1 LDQNIA
7 HINETEKEVEIK
19 LTPEELLPHFDKA
32 YNEYRKKVEIPGFR
46 KGKVPLGMI
55 KNIYG
60 EAIEYDALEK
70 IANDMFH
77 DFTEEK
83 NIKPVG
89 TPSLVDMN
97 YKRGEF
103 AAFKIKYEVIPEFE
117 LKQYK
122 GLSFEKL
129 VHHIDDAE
137 MEDEI
142 KRILFANS
150 SLEEVKTASDENHVV
165 TYDVQDLDDN
175 KEIIIG
181 KKATGE
187 KINLAEENILPELKE
202 ALLNKSVGDKP
213 LANFEVKHDEHIHKH
228 NVELTIT
235 KIEKSVLPELN
246 DELVKKI
253 TKEKVGSVDE
263 FKTQLKNDLESY
275 WENQT
280 DRKLM
285 DDIINGI
292 ISQHEFVTPPSM
304 VDNILDS
311 YVDNLKQRY
320 PNKTLPS
327 DFDIKQFKEVNR
339 ADAIWQ
345 AKWYLLSD
353 RIIKAEN
360 IKIDDTELEKLAEE
374 NSLKTGIE
382 KDRLLDYYKRTE
394 SVKDRMVMDMLKE
407 FLKSNNQITEIIEE
421 LKK

>member
-1 LDQNIA
+1 MDHNIA

-97 YKRGEF
+97 YKRGES
-103 AAFKIKYEVIPEFE
+103 AAFKIKFEVIPEFE

-122 GLSFEKL
+122 GLTFEKL

-142 KRILFANS
+142 KRILHVNS
-150 SLEEVKTASDENHVV
+150 SLEEVKTAADENHVV
-165 TYDVQDLDDN
+165 TCDVQDLDDN

-181 KKATGE
+181 KKTTGE
-187 KINLAEENILPELKE
+187 KLNLAAENILPELKE

-213 LANFEVKHDEHIHKH
+213 LVSFEVKHDEHAHKH

-253 TKEKVGSVDE
+253 TKEKVASVDE
-263 FKTQLKNDLESY
+263 FKTQLKKDLESY

-292 ISQHEFVTPPSM
+292 ISQHEFVAPPSM
-304 VDNILDS
+304 VDSILDS
-311 YVDNLKQRY
+311 YLDNLKQRY

-327 DFDIKQFKEVNR
+327 DFDIKQFKEGSR

-382 KDRLLDYYKRTE
+382 KDKLLDYYKRTE

-421 LKK
+421 SKK

>member
-1 LDQNIA
+1 MDHNIT

-55 KNIYG
+55 KNRYG
-60 EAIEYDALEK
+60 EAIEYDAIEK
-70 IANDMFH
+70 IANEMFH

-97 YKRGEF
+97 YKRGEA

-129 VHHIDDAE
+129 VHHVDDSE
-137 MEDEI
+137 MEEEI
-142 KRILFANS
+142 KRILYANS
-150 SLEEVKTASDENHVV
+150 SLEEVKTAVDENHVV

-187 KINLAEENILPELKE
+187 KINLAAENILPEFKE

-213 LANFEVKHDEHIHKH
+213 RVSFEVKHDDHTHKH

-235 KIEKSVLPELN
+235 KVEKSVLPELN

-253 TKEKVGSVDE
+253 TKEKVASVDE
-263 FKTQLKNDLESY
+263 FKTQLTKDLELY

-292 ISQHEFVTPPSM
+292 ISQHEFVVPPSM

-311 YVDNLKQRY
+311 YIDTLKQRY
-320 PNKTLPS
+320 PNKTLPPN
-327 DFDIKQFKEVNR
+327 FDIEKFKDGSR

-353 RIIKAEN
+353 RIIKVEN
-360 IKIDDTELEKLAEE
+360 IKIDDAELEKMAEE

-421 LKK
+421 SKK

>member
-1 LDQNIA
+1 MDQNIA

>member
-292 ISQHEFVTPPSM
+292 ISQHEFVTPPTI

>member
-1 LDQNIA
+1 MDQNIA

-55 KNIYG
+55 KNLYG

-83 NIKPVG
+83 SIKPVG

-97 YKRGEF
+97 YKRGES

-129 VHHIDDAE
+129 VHQIDDTE

-142 KRILFANS
+142 KRILYANS

-175 KEIIIG
+175 KQIIIG

-187 KINLAEENILPELKE
+187 KINLAGENILPELKE

-213 LANFEVKHDEHIHKH
+213 HVSFEVKHDEHTHKH
-228 NVELTIT
+228 NMELTIT

-253 TKEKVGSVDE
+253 TKEKVASVDE

-292 ISQHEFVTPPSM
+292 ISQHEFVAPPSM
-304 VDNILDS
+304 VDSILDS
-311 YVDNLKQRY
+311 YIDNLKQRY

-327 DFDIKQFKEVNR
+327 DFDIKKFKEGSR

-360 IKIDDTELEKLAEE
+360 IKIDDAELEKLAEE

-394 SVKDRMVMDMLKE
+394 SVKDRMVMDKLKE

-421 LKK
+421 SKK